1 VTPPPTI
8 LTNERE
14 QRNGSHVATA
24 RDALAVIAK
33 DTSTMS

>member
-8 LTNERE
+8 ITKDRE

-24 RDALAVIAK
+24 RDALVVTAK